1 MPTDKPDFIN
11 TLINRTFVSYQ
22 QYRMLPLFIARR
34 HLFSRKSRSV
44 INLIAGVSVVAV
56 AVPVMA
62 LVVILSFHNGL
73 GDFIGKMYSEFD
85 SELRVTP
92 RQGQLF
98 DAEELRGKIAAL
110 PEVAAVS
117 ATAEQN
123 VLITYSGRQWIAAMR
138 GVDSAYRNVVPIERR
153 LVQGKYRLR
162 HGDLNEAV
170 IGQGVAYALG
180 VQTALP
186 EPLQI
191 YAIRPG
197 NDRSATSFLPF
208 SFYRTAR
215 IRPGGIYALDEQTD
229 SRYILVPLE
238 FARRMMGAGDKVSS
252 LEIRLQEGLSPEAGK
267 RTVTAVAGPEFDV
280 KTRFEQKETV
290 YRMVA
295 QEKWIIYLL
304 LMFVVLIAALSLVGS
319 VVMLAADKERD
330 REMLVA
336 MGGTPQLLR
345 RIFTWEGALITVC
358 GVAAGL
364 LLGVGFALLQQQ
376 AGIIKMTGNAFLMDA
391 YPVRIEL
398 PDLIVV
404 AGGVLLL
411 GTAVSALTAVGLIK
425 RK

>member
-1 MPTDKPDFIN
+1 
-11 TLINRTFVSYQ
+11 
-22 QYRMLPLFIARR
+22 MLPLFIARK

-44 INLIAGVSVVAV
+44 INLIAGVSFVAV
-56 AVPVMA
+56 AVPVTA

-85 SELRVTP
+85 SDLRLTP

-98 DAEELRGKIAAL
+98 DATEMHTKIAAL

-117 ATAEQN
+117 ATAEQS
-123 VLITYSGRQWIAAMR
+123 VLITYSGRQWIALMR

-153 LVQGKYRLR
+153 LVQGRYRLR

-186 EPLQI
+186 EPLRI

-197 NDRSATSFLPF
+197 DNRSATSFLPL
-208 SFYRTAR
+208 SFYRTAS

-229 SRYILVPLE
+229 SRYIFVPLE
-238 FARRMMGAGDKVSS
+238 FARRLMGAGDKVSS
-252 LEIRLQEGLSPEAGK
+252 LEIRLQDGVSPEAGK
-267 RTVTAVAGPEFDV
+267 RAVAAVTGADFDV

-290 YRMVA
+290 YRMVE
-295 QEKWIIYLL
+295 QEKWVVYLL

-330 REMLVA
+330 REILLA
-336 MGGTPQLLR
+336 MGGTPRLLR
-345 RIFTWEGALITVC
+345 RIFTWEGALITAC
-358 GVAAGL
+358 GVAAGI
-364 LLGVGFALLQQQ
+364 LLGVGFAFLQQQ
-376 AGIIKMTGNAFLMDA
+376 SGIIKMTGEAFLMDA

-411 GTAVSALTAVGLIK
+411 GTAVSALTAAGLIK

>member
-1 MPTDKPDFIN
+1 
-11 TLINRTFVSYQ
+11 
-22 QYRMLPLFIARR
+22 MLPLFIARR
-34 HLFSRKSRSV
+34 HLFSRKSHSV

-62 LVVILSFHNGL
+62 LVTILSFHNGL
-73 GDFIGKMYSEFD
+73 GEFIGKMYSEFD

-98 DAEELRGKIAAL
+98 DPAGLRGKIAAL
-110 PEVAAVS
+110 PEVAVVS

-123 VLITYSGRQWIAAMR
+123 VLLTYSDRQWIAVMR
-138 GVDSAYRNVVPIERR
+138 GVDSAYTDVVPIGQRM
-153 LVQGKYRLR
+153 VQGKYRLR
-162 HGDLNEAV
+162 HGDLDEAV

-186 EPLQI
+186 EPLQV

-197 NDRSATSFLPF
+197 SGSPSFLPTGL
-208 SFYRTAR
+208 YKTAR
-215 IRPGGIYALDEQTD
+215 VRPAGIYALDEQTD
-229 SRYILVPLE
+229 SRYIFVPLE
-238 FARRMMGAGDKVSS
+238 FARRLMGAGDKVSS
-252 LEIRLQEGLSPEAGK
+252 LEIRLRDDVSPEAGK
-267 RTVTAVAGPEFDV
+267 RAVAEVAGADFDV

-330 REMLVA
+330 RKMLLA
-336 MGGTPQLLR
+336 MGGTPGLLR
-345 RIFTWEGALITVC
+345 RIFAWEGALITAC

-376 AGIIKMTGNAFLMDA
+376 VGIIKMAGDAFLMDA
-391 YPVRIEL
+391 YPVRIE
-398 PDLIVV
+398 PSDLIVV

-411 GTAVSALTAVGLIK
+411 GTAVSMLTAAGLIK

>member
-1 MPTDKPDFIN
+1 
-11 TLINRTFVSYQ
+11 
-22 QYRMLPLFIARR
+22 MLPFFIARR
-34 HLFSRKSRSV
+34 HLSSRKSHSV

-85 SELRVTP
+85 SQLRVTP
-92 RQGQLF
+92 REGQLF
-98 DAEELRGKIAAL
+98 ESRRMQESIAAL
-110 PEVAAVS
+110 PEVEAVS

-123 VLITYSGRQWIAAMR
+123 VLVAYSGRQWIASMR
-138 GVDSAYRNVVPIERR
+138 GVDSAYTHVVPIERR
-153 LVQGKYRLR
+153 MVQGKYRLR
-162 HGDLNEAV
+162 HGDPDEAV

-186 EPLQI
+186 EPLQL

-197 NDRSATSFLPF
+197 SGTPSFLPAGL
-208 SFYRTAR
+208 YHTAR
-215 IRPGGIYALDEQTD
+215 VRPAGIYALDEQTD
-229 SRYILVPLE
+229 SRYIFVPLE
-238 FARRMMGAGDKVSS
+238 FAQRLVGAGGKVSS
-252 LEIRLQEGLSPEAGK
+252 LEIRLKDGVPEEAGK
-267 RTVTAVAGPEFDV
+267 RAVSAVAGAGFDV

-330 REMLVA
+330 RGMLLA

-345 RIFTWEGALITVC
+345 RIFTWEGVLITVG
-358 GVAAGL
+358 GVTIGL
-364 LLGVGFALLQQQ
+364 LLGTGFAVLQQQ
-376 AGIIKMTGNAFLMDA
+376 AGIIKMAGDAFLMEA
-391 YPVRIEL
+391 YPVRIE
-398 PDLIVV
+398 PFDLLAV

-411 GTAVSALTAVGLIK
+411 GTAVSALTAAGLIK
-425 RK
+425 KK